1 MSKERL
7 KINNLLENELLEI
20 PIPLS
25 TSSYT
30 PISHKEIIET
40 IKEQLDI
47 KGFKIKTSN
56 YKANNAGTKLIGY
69 YGIEHTDSELG
80 LMMAFRNSY
89 DKTMSAGLAIGGQVW
104 ICENGMIAGDVSL
117 IRKHTGIANK
127 IINNTIVSSID
138 KFEKSF
144 ESIIKDRNTM
154 KDIEITKKT
163 CSELLGR
170 MYVEEQMITSAQLDI
185 IKDGIY
191 NSVNFKGDSAWDFYN
206 NVTESLK
213 ISTVNNY
220 LKDHINVHNFITKEL
235 AI

>member
-25 TSSYT
+25 TNSYT

-144 ESIIKDRNTM
+144 ESIIEDRNTM

-185 IKDGIY
+185 IKNGIY

-220 LKDHINVHNFITKEL
+220 LKDHINVHNFITAEL